1 VVLIE
6 QFTNNGST
14 NNNPAEP
21 NRASNT
27 FINNFI
33 NSGNGEAVKLEY
45 HVGFPGPNMDPL
57 YLNNEQDM
65 NARAAFYGVVGTPTT
80 FVNANTGNLAS
91 IFQNETL
98 RAAQVTIDTIYTTNT
113 PPDQLNVTVKFT
125 ANRPL
130 PANTRLHIAAI
141 ETLID
146 TTAAHGTNGETSY
159 QYVVRKLIPNAL
171 GTVFSQPIPR
181 DSSRTVNVSWTPKA
195 YRLNRLGIIAFVQN
209 GNEIYQARLDTT
221 LQYIPPANLITG
233 IEDPAF
239 AEKILIYPN
248 PANREVNVV
257 LPERTLTPIA
267 MNLMDAHGRTVHI
280 NGFATGEQQKTLDT
294 SELASGLYILQF
306 NTQQGVVRKKVMVV
320 HEK

>member
-1 VVLIE
+1 
-6 QFTNNGST
+6 
-14 NNNPAEP
+14 
-21 NRASNT
+21 
-27 FINNFI
+27 
-33 NSGNGEAVKLEY
+33 
-45 HVGFPGPNMDPL
+45 
-57 YLNNEQDM
+57 
-65 NARAAFYGVVGTPTT
+65 
-80 FVNANTGNLAS
+80 
-91 IFQNETL
+91 
-98 RAAQVTIDTIYTTNT
+98 
-113 PPDQLNVTVKFT
+113 
-125 ANRPL
+125 
-130 PANTRLHIAAI
+130 
-141 ETLID
+141 
-146 TTAAHGTNGETSY
+146 
-159 QYVVRKLIPNAL
+159 VVRKLIPNAL

-209 GNEIYQARLDTT
+209 GNEIYQARMDTT

-267 MNLMDAHGRTVHI
+267 LNLMDAHGRTVHI
-280 NGFATGEQQKTLDT
+280 NDFATGEQQKTIDT